1 MAEIKS
7 FPNNQ
12 DEYVG
17 AEWLMKWL
25 HGRTSG
31 VYGAEGNLAVSV
43 VPNSMSINVSD
54 GIGWLT
60 DASGNGISWW
70 NDTEQITGSKLALS
84 VDLSAGVYARIDRV
98 VVTWQTT
105 NYVAR
110 PTIEILKGTE
120 AETPV
125 PPELTNNNT
134 QRMLSLARISIA
146 ADTTALTADMI
157 TDERLDESVCGIVN
171 ETIQVDTSV
180 IQAQMQAV
188 LDAIQAELREIE
200 GGEAYEMK
208 KLQFSNTVVARTSFT
223 ETSGDETYPWVA
235 SVTLANVLNTMTP
248 EIMFSLADIAQGIF
262 ASYAE
267 TYNGGVY
274 IYASE
279 QPAES
284 ITIPN
289 IICWR

>member
-31 VYGAEGNLAVSV
+31 IYGAQGNLAVSV
-43 VPNSMSINVSD
+43 VPNSMSVNISD

-84 VDLSAGVYARIDRV
+84 VDLSAGVYGRIDRV
-98 VVTWQTT
+98 IVKWQTT

-125 PPELTNNNT
+125 PPALTNNNT
-134 QRMLSLARISIA
+134 QRMLSLARINIGA
-146 ADTTALTADMI
+146 NTTALTASMI

-171 ETIQVDTSV
+171 ETIGVDTSV
-180 IQAQMQAV
+180 IQSQMQAV
-188 LDAIQAELREIE
+188 LNAIQEELRQIE
-200 GGEAYEMK
+200 GGSAYEIK

-223 ETSGDETYPWVA
+223 ETSENDEYPWVA
-235 SVTLANVLNTMTP
+235 AVPLANVLNTMTP
-248 EIMFSLADIAQGIF
+248 EIMFSLADMTQGIF

-267 TYNGGVY
+267 SYAGGVY

-279 QPAES
+279 QPTQS